1 MNDSDLKSLV
11 ESLRVPE
18 READYWDSFPNQVL
32 TQLRRPAV
40 NRAPEA
46 SPAARFGWNASF
58 ALGCLAACFCLWQAY
73 TGPVSYV
80 ISKQKGEIR
89 HALLQFHDNIGNV
102 IRDEHGL
109 HRLVEEGQ

>member
-1 MNDSDLKSLV
+1 MNDFDLKSLV

-18 READYWDSFPNQVL
+18 REGDYWESFPNQVL
-32 TQLRRPAV
+32 MELRRPV
-40 NRAPEA
+40 LQRVPEP

-73 TGPVSYV
+73 TGPVSHV

-89 HALLQFHDNIGNV
+89 HALLHFHDNVGKV

-109 HRLVEEGQ
+109 HRLVEEVQ